1 MRGIKELTRSDCW
14 LALAWGG
21 IERSKAREL
30 FTRLRESIQTT
41 FLERS
46 VFTLRPDWERVAGI
60 KARIAEYRIE
70 IVDFEHPHYPEA
82 LKSIVDPPPVLFV
95 QGDLRCLGEPQV
107 AIVGARRATPQ
118 GLRVAEEFAMQLVKA
133 GLTVISGLAF
143 GIDGAAHRGA
153 LGANG
158 QTLAV
163 LGNGLDTVYP
173 PSNRKLA
180 DAIRATGL
188 LVSEY
193 PPGTPPRRH
202 HFPARNRLI
211 SGLSM
216 GVIIVE
222 AGERSGS
229 LITARSALEQGREVF
244 AVPGPINSVLS
255 RGGHRLIKEGASLVE
270 SPADVLL
277 ELAPRLQMIC
287 QSPRGE
293 AQDKSS
299 MPAPDILKLD
309 TVTQEFLKHMDWTPR
324 TTDDLVDSTGLTIDT
339 VSSMLLALELQG
351 YVCSLAGGGVFVRI
365 V

>member
-1 MRGIKELTRSDCW
+1 MREIKEFTRGDCW

-21 IERSKAREL
+21 IGRSKAREL
-30 FTRLRESIQTT
+30 FARLREPIQTMS
-41 FLERS
+41 LERS
-46 VFTLRPDWERVAGI
+46 VFTLGPDWNRVADI
-60 KARIAEYRIE
+60 KARVAEHRIE
-70 IVDFEHPHYPEA
+70 TVDFEHPHYPDA
-82 LKSIVDPPPVLFV
+82 LKSIADPPPVLFV
-95 QGDLRCLGEPQV
+95 QGDLHCLGEPQV

-118 GLRVAEEFAMQLVKA
+118 GLRVAEEFATQLVEV
-133 GLTVISGLAF
+133 GLTITSGLAF

-153 LGANG
+153 LGAGG

-180 DAIRATGL
+180 DAIRTTGL

-244 AVPGPINSVLS
+244 AVPGPIDSVLS
-255 RGGHRLIKEGASLVE
+255 RGGHRLIKEGASLTE

-277 ELAPRLQMIC
+277 ELAPQLQTIC
-287 QSPRGE
+287 QSPGE
-293 AQDKSS
+293 WVQDKSTAL
-299 MPAPDILKLD
+299 APDILKLD
-309 TVTQEFLKHMDWTPR
+309 KTTQEFLRHMGWTPR
-324 TTDDLVDSTGLTIDT
+324 TADDLVDSTGLTIDT

-351 YVCSLAGGGVFVRI
+351 YVRSLAGGVFARVA
-365 V
+365 